1 MMVFIPR
8 PSSLRARLAWY
19 VAVPAT
25 LWIAGIAWFTGQTL
39 DQELERSLQEDVE
52 LVGRA
57 IRAPIA
63 RALIN
68 HNLPEVTRTLLS
80 AMDIGRVYGIT
91 VYGQDGELIATAG
104 DVDPQGVVQHLEEVA
119 DEGRHGAYER
129 LGGRRVYSYFLPLY
143 DDGRRPVGLLQ
154 ITRRQREMDRTLQSR
169 RLQSL
174 GVAIA
179 GAVGLAVLALWGHHS
194 ALSRHLRRLGQDMAR
209 LRQGESQ
216 HRALRDGPDEIAA
229 LATALND
236 MLDSMAQAEA
246 QIVQQR
252 DQQAALRERL
262 VRSEKL
268 AALGHLAAG
277 VAHELGTPLSTIDG
291 HTQRLARD
299 PEQGSERLRVLTR
312 IREEVQRTESILRQ
326 LLEVGRIEQRT
337 RHIINAQ
344 RLMHNAVAAVS
355 DMIQQ
360 RQQHLCVQAD
370 DDSPDLSVDPGRVE
384 QALVN
389 LLDNASQASAA
400 GSTITLSLHSDAGL
414 VTFAV
419 RDCGEGVPEE
429 LRDRIFDPFFTTKPV
444 GKGTGLGLAVVRS
457 VAEEHHGHIAL
468 RNHDDGGCSFFL
480 QIPQQGA
487 L

>member
-1 MMVFIPR
+1 MLHLPR
-8 PSSLRARLAWY
+8 PTSLRARLAWY
-19 VAVPAT
+19 VALPAT
-25 LWIAGIAWFTGQTL
+25 LWIAGIAWYTGQTL

-63 RALIN
+63 RALEGG
-68 HNLPEVTRTLLS
+68 NLQEVTHTLLS

-143 DDGRRPVGLLQ
+143 DQGRRPVGLLQ
-154 ITRRQREMDRTLQSR
+154 ITRRQREMDRTLHSR

-179 GAVGLAVLALWGHHS
+179 GAVGLAVLALWGHHR
-194 ALSRHLRRLGQDMAR
+194 ALSRHLRRLGLDMTR
-209 LRQGESQ
+209 LRHGESQ
-216 HRALRDGPDEIAA
+216 HRAATGGPDEIAA
-229 LATALND
+229 LAVALND

-246 QIVQQR
+246 EIAQQR
-252 DQQAALRERL
+252 NQQAALRERL
-262 VRSEKL
+262 AQSEKL

-291 HTQRLARD
+291 HAQRLARD
-299 PEQGSERLRVLTR
+299 PNQDSSRIHALTR
-312 IREEVQRTESILRQ
+312 IREEVQRTERIVRQ
-326 LLEVGRIEQRT
+326 LLEIGRTEQRS
-337 RHIINAQ
+337 RHTISAPRLLRNAT
-344 RLMHNAVAAVS
+344 AAVS

-360 RQQHLCVQAD
+360 RQQQLNVQHGDNNAEI
-370 DDSPDLSVDPGRVE
+370 SVDPGRVE
-384 QALVN
+384 QALIN
-389 LLDNASQASAA
+389 LMDNASQASPPS
-400 GSTITLSLHSDAGL
+400 STITLSLDCTPDTI
-414 VTFAV
+414 TFAV
-419 RDCGEGVPEE
+419 RDCGGGVPDDVRE
-429 LRDRIFDPFFTTKPV
+429 RIFDPFFTTKPV
-444 GKGTGLGLAVVRS
+444 GKGTGLGLAVVHS
-457 VAEEHHGHIAL
+457 VAEEHQGSVSLH
-468 RNHDDGGCSFFL
+468 NHDTGGCSFYL
-480 QIPQQGA
+480 SIPRHETS